1 MTTADKLNAVIN
13 SKQNIKDAIEAKGVT
28 VGSAP
33 LSQYAEKIEEIEDGA
48 DLLNEEAVVYKSAS
62 EVDYYSKR
70 NVVRPY
76 SFNGQNPDS
85 EQNLTLTINF
95 MTDITSVDFYALR
108 HLNNLTLNFK
118 DLSKITSIGNY
129 AFVET
134 DSNLNL
140 NDMVNLESIGQ
151 GAFIDSKFKTNENEK
166 LIIPE
171 SVTSVGR
178 FCFQGCDFIEVETP
192 TSLHEIDGYTFRFN
206 ERLVRANLKGA
217 TNVKENVFQH
227 CSALSE
233 VTIGSPGNPVTM
245 LAYDVFERCREL
257 TTINIYV
264 SNPNSPG
271 LTGAPWGATN
281 ATITYLQA

>member
-1 MTTADKLNAVIN
+1 MTTADKLNAVIA

-33 LSQYAEKIEEIEDGA
+33 LSQYAEKIDEIQDGA
-48 DLLNEEAVVYKSAS
+48 DLLNEEAVVYKSSS
-62 EVDYYSKR
+62 EVDYYSKS

-76 SFNGQNPDS
+76 SFNGANS
-85 EQNLTLTINF
+85 SMEQDLTLTINF
-95 MTDITSVDFYALR
+95 MTDITSVDFYALQN
-108 HLNNLTLNFK
+108 LNNLTLNFK

-129 AFVET
+129 AFVRT

-140 NDMVNLESIGQ
+140 NDMVNLESIGK
-151 GAFIDSKFKTNENEK
+151 GAFINSKFKTNENEK

-171 SVTSVGR
+171 SVTSVGG
-178 FCFQGCDFIEVETP
+178 FCFQGCDFLEVETP
-192 TSLHEIDGYTFRFN
+192 TSLHEINEYTFRTN

-217 TNVKENVFQH
+217 TNVKENVFWY

-245 LAYDVFERCREL
+245 LAYDVFEDCRNL
-257 TTINIYV
+257 TQIEIYV
-264 SNPNSPG
+264 SNPSSPG

-281 ATITYLQA
+281 AKITYLQA